1 MSYAEKAIELK
12 EKVSEAVRSHA
23 GYDDLEKFVNPIEEL
38 CKEILIN
45 ELMLNQ
51 DIYKALTTIR
61 KTLGEGGENFEYEY
75 DMPFFAKCLKVF
87 ATPSAIIFLGLQK
100 NVENNIRDEDA
111 ENKIIEINGIEYKTI
126 EAYQLYSEKENELE
140 ALAYSIMIG
149 GPQNKEILEI

>member
-75 DMPFFAKCLKVF
+75 DMPFLQSALKF
-87 ATPSAIIFLGLQK
+87 SQHRQP
-100 NVENNIRDEDA
+100 
-111 ENKIIEINGIEYKTI
+111 
-126 EAYQLYSEKENELE
+126 LYF
-140 ALAYSIMIG
+140 
-149 GPQNKEILEI
+149 